1 MGDTSIY
8 GKFDG
13 VEAYVQRDPY
23 FLWTKCN
30 LFGAPTPIHVSFEV
44 FLNPMKMG

>member
-13 VEAYVQRDPY
+13 VEAYVQTDPY
-23 FLWTKCN
+23 SYEQNATCSGPQHRFTYPLK
-30 LFGAPTPIHVSFEV
+30 FS
-44 FLNPMKMG
+44 